1 MIYFTEGVINFLFEG
16 TWLLGQYIHSGNL
29 DRYILR
35 PLPIGM
41 QVLATKINL
50 DGFGKILISAY
61 MMAKALSML
70 EVNWNLAKVGMFILF
85 ILSASIIRVCLN
97 LSANCTCFWLKSG
110 NTSFAHLIHTFSEFG
125 KYPLTIFQTGI
136 QFVLIFIIP
145 YAFISFFPTLYILC
159 HQR

>member
-1 MIYFTEGVINFLFEG
+1 
-16 TWLLGQYIHSGNL
+16 
-29 DRYILR
+29 
-35 PLPIGM
+35 
-41 QVLATKINL
+41 
-50 DGFGKILISAY
+50 
-61 MMAKALSML
+61 ML
-70 EVNWNLAKVGMFILF
+70 EVNWNLVKVGMFILF

-145 YAFISFFPTLYILC
+145 YAFISFFPTLYILDRGEYAVIGLLTPVVALITIC
-159 HQR
+159 ITFVIFKLGLRVYDSPGN